1 MKSASQELIYTISE
15 TVELSAEV
23 KIMKR
28 EEAIVLL
35 ARILASCRPSNVTLV
50 SLEHPDPQTG
60 GDSEGY
66 EVRFKWSV
74 DDESF
79 NIIKEIVTKQNLR
92 FKDCDG
98 CLVIY
103 TPNRMLDKLATC

>member
-1 MKSASQELIYTISE
+1 
-15 TVELSAEV
+15 
-23 KIMKR
+23 MKR

-35 ARILASCRPSNVTLV
+35 ARILASCTPSYVTFISVDL
-50 SLEHPDPQTG
+50 SDRQMG

-66 EVRFKWSV
+66 ELRFKWSV
-74 DDESF
+74 DDEAF
-79 NIIKEIVTKQNLR
+79 KAVKRIVAKQDLR

-103 TPNRMLDKLATC
+103 TPKRILDELAMY